1 MKDYC
6 IFHERMK
13 SRMNL
18 SCMTGRELSEKTG
31 ITEVSISRYLTGQ
44 RVPKA
49 TEIIKI
55 ANALNCTC
63 DYLLGKNPRKNL
75 SIKEAINILEL
86 NRPFEENELQNALD
100 IAIESLKM
108 QIKMEK
114 ECSTYDEC
122 CKCNICLSDFI
133 IEN

>member
-31 ITEVSISRYLTGQ
+31 ITEVSIGRYLTGQ
-44 RVPKA
+44 RIPKA

-63 DYLLGKNPRKNL
+63 DYLLGKK
-75 SIKEAINILEL
+75 S
-86 NRPFEENELQNALD
+86 EE
-100 IAIESLKM
+100 K
-108 QIKMEK
+108 
-114 ECSTYDEC
+114 
-122 CKCNICLSDFI
+122 FI
-133 IEN
+133 HKRSYQYS